1 MRRQTTTGFALCA
14 ALLSAGCDGILDVTN
29 PGPINDED
37 LNTISAMPALVVGM
51 SADLSVALSET
62 AIWGSVW
69 SDDLTH
75 SGTLGAPTI
84 FAQGLIKPI
93 DIDPWWDE
101 AQRARWVAENGIERM
116 KETLGTGFEAFAQ
129 TPNAYLHAGYANRI
143 LGENVCSAV
152 FDAGAPQDYT
162 AHFTRAEEQFSE
174 ALRIAQAQS
183 NTTLVNAARAGR
195 AQVRMALGNW
205 TGAVED
211 AATLP
216 ISFRYDAVYS
226 LNTSREG
233 NGWRAVTLTRGEYT
247 VWGTE
252 WANTTDDPRTPWV
265 RVLTSSGGQA
275 NAANGKTAWYRQQKY
290 LDDAANIALA
300 KGTEMVLIR
309 AEAALRGGDVPT
321 AMSLVNEVRTY
332 HGLTSLDATT
342 ADAAWPILQ
351 SERGKTLWLE
361 GRRFW
366 DLRRWNE
373 ATGAAKNTFLDSRDR
388 CVPISE
394 RERLTNPN
402 IP

>member
-1 MRRQTTTGFALCA
+1 MSRQSIIGFALCT

-37 LNTISAMPALVVGM
+37 LNTVAAMPALVVGM
-51 SADLSVALSET
+51 SADLSVSLSET

-84 FAQGLIKPI
+84 FAQGLIKSI

-116 KETLGTGFEAFAQ
+116 KEVLGTGFETFAQ
-129 TPNAYLHAGYANRI
+129 TPKAYLHAGYANRI
-143 LGENVCSAV
+143 LGENVCEAV

-162 AHFTRAEEQFSE
+162 EHFKRAEQQFNE
-174 ALRIAQAQS
+174 ALRIAQALNNS
-183 NTTLVNAARAGR
+183 TLVNAARAGR

-211 AATLP
+211 ATTIP
-216 ISFRYDAVYS
+216 IAFRYDAVYS

-247 VWGTE
+247 VWGTQ
-252 WANTTDDPRTPWV
+252 WANTTGDPRIPWV

-290 LDDAANIALA
+290 LDDAANMALA

-309 AEAALRGGDVPT
+309 AEAALRGGDVT
-321 AMSLVNEVRTY
+321 GAMSLMNQVRAH
-332 HGLTSLDATT
+332 HGLTALSATT
-342 ADAAWPILQ
+342 ADEAWPILQ

-366 DLRRWNE
+366 DLRRWNA
-373 ATGAAKNTFLDSRDR
+373 ATGAAKNTFLDGRDK